1 MNRCPFCDNVVRE
14 KESFMESKN
23 AFVIYNIKPVLPGHS
38 LVIPKRHVITWENLT
53 SEEITE
59 IGLLSKALYK
69 VLRKAFGSEGYNLVV
84 QDGKGTGQTVPHVH
98 MHVIP
103 RKNKDMSN
111 FKLYATIFYGLF
123 KRRIL
128 KPIELIEHV
137 SKLRNISSQL
147 FPEYTPSSRKNTIK

>member
-1 MNRCPFCDNVVRE
+1 
-14 KESFMESKN
+14 MESKN

>member
-1 MNRCPFCDNVVRE
+1 
-14 KESFMESKN
+14 MESKN

-38 LVIPKRHVITWENLT
+38 LIIPKRHVVTWENLT

-59 IGLLSKALYK
+59 IGLLSKALYQ
-69 VLRKAFGSEGYNLVV
+69 VLREAFGSEGYNLVV

-123 KRRIL
+123 KRRVL